1 MSTDPRAGEE
11 GGCEGAS
18 CWRRPF
24 TVGLGVYER
33 VVGEDGGAKGD
44 RQGKRFFP
52 LLLWRC
58 LALALAG
65 AMSSICI
72 RQRLTRTLYYTHNTD

>member
-33 VVGEDGGAKGD
+33 VVGEDGGAEGD
-44 RQGKRFFP
+44 RQGKRFFLFVFGAALP
-52 LLLWRC
+52 WHWRAQC
-58 LALALAG
+58 PAYAYASG
-65 AMSSICI
+65 
-72 RQRLTRTLYYTHNTD
+72 